1 MLWRRAERPVHPAPA
16 DPPPEIPIIHAPDPV
31 VRVVLVGPTDAAQA
45 RLSDLISRS
54 SGLEVVD
61 RFEGAEQA
69 VAALHSLPARRR
81 VAVLIDVKLPG
92 LHDAGWLIRRLRERN
107 PVLRLFA
114 YADAGDEAV
123 MEHVALAGVDEVLVL
138 EGAEAEQEIL
148 DAFDRQFD
156 LTPSPEEPMAAGD
169 VPPEP
174 APEVPPMVIET
185 SLPASIAV
193 PPPPI

>member
-1 MLWRRAERPVHPAPA
+1 MWWLTLRYRRSEDGEIEPPNVLLSPGPGLHSRGAGKGIMLWRRAERPVQPEPA
-16 DPPPEIPIIHAPDPV
+16 DPPPEIPIINAPDPV

-69 VAALHSLPARRR
+69 MAALHSLPARRR

-123 MEHVALAGVDEVLVL
+123 MEHVALAGVDEV
-138 EGAEAEQEIL
+138 
-148 DAFDRQFD
+148 
-156 LTPSPEEPMAAGD
+156 
-169 VPPEP
+169 
-174 APEVPPMVIET
+174 
-185 SLPASIAV
+185 
-193 PPPPI
+193 